1 MVGEVN
7 RARRGKRGEKLREK
21 GWEER
26 GPKVHS
32 KNSDFGTPMI

>member
-1 MVGEVN
+1 MVGEW
-7 RARRGKRGEKLREK
+7 AGPGGGGGGKMRKK

-26 GPKVHS
+26 GPKAQS